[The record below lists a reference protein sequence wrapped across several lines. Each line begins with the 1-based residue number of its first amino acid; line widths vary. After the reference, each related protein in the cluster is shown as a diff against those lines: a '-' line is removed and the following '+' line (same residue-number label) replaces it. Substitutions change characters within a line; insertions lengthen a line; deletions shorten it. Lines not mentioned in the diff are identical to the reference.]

1 MTDTITAFLDHLAYE
16 RGLSQ
21 RTVQAYGGDLLRFVE
36 FAATYLGREPGAL
49 KAADLDTATIRA
61 FLGELALRR
70 GVSRR
75 SQGRALSALRTFFR
89 WAAREDLVRSNP
101 ALQLQAP
108 KTERT
113 LARHLRPAEIEL
125 LLAAPTGDGLLVDRD
140 RVILE
145 LLYASGLRV
154 GELVSLDW
162 SNLDLRGRVLR
173 VVGKGSKERMVPF
186 GRPAREALERWRA
199 GWEEIRQ
206 GARTASPARPAGAA
220 QTRRAAAR
228 ATPSP
233 ATPLTM
239 KSDDDALLLNHAGG
253 RLSDRSVRRI
263 VDRWVEAA
271 AIQGGVHPHTLR
283 HTFATHLLE
292 QGADLRSIQELLGH
306 SSLGTTQKY
315 THLELGRL
323 LQVYRDSHPRA
334 RAVALDG
341 ADAASDPRD
350 DSRPP
355 APRARARTKVRP

>member
-1 MTDTITAFLDHLAYE
+1 MTRREERPRGRTKTATTATRESTAPDRHVRAFLDHLLYE
-16 RGLSQ
+16 RGMSE
-21 RTVQAYGGDLLRFVE
+21 RTARAYGGDLERFVA
-36 FAATYLGREPGAL
+36 FAVEYLGREPAQL
-49 KAADLDTATIRA
+49 AVTDLDAKTIRG
-61 FLGELALRR
+61 FLAELALHR
-70 GVSRR
+70 GVSRK

-89 WAAREDLVRSNP
+89 WAAREGLIESSP
-101 ALQLQAP
+101 AIHLQAP
-108 KTERT
+108 KSERT

-125 LLAAPTGDGLLVDRD
+125 LLAAPTGEGPLVDRD

-162 SNLDLRGRVLR
+162 SDLDLSGRVLR
-173 VVGKGSKERMVPF
+173 VIGKGDKERMVPF

-199 GWEEIRQ
+199 GWDAVRHS
-206 GARTASPARPAGAA
+206 GRARPAA
-220 QTRRAAAR
+220 
-228 ATPSP
+228 P
-233 ATPLTM
+233 ATSRQSPRRERGRERAEE
-239 KSDDDALLLNHAGG
+239 DEPVLLNQNGG
-253 RLSDRSVRRI
+253 RLTDRSVRRI

-315 THLELGRL
+315 THLEIGRL

-334 RAVALDG
+334 RTV
-341 ADAASDPRD
+341 S
-350 DSRPP
+350 
-355 APRARARTKVRP
+355 KVER

>member
-1 MTDTITAFLDHLAYE
+1 MESQIIAFLEHLAFE
-16 RGLSQ
+16 RGMSA
-21 RTVQAYGGDLLRFVE
+21 RTVEAYGGDLRRFAD
-36 FAATYLGREPGAL
+36 FAGVYLGREVETLGA
-49 KAADLDTATIRA
+49 AELDTVTIRA
-61 FLGELALRR
+61 FLAELALRR

-89 WAAREDLVRSNP
+89 WAAGEGLTKSNP
-101 ALQLQAP
+101 AAHLQAP
-108 KTERT
+108 KAERT

-125 LLAAPTGDGLLVDRD
+125 LLRAPTGDGPLVDRD

-162 SNLDLRGRVLR
+162 SDLDLRGRVLR
-173 VVGKGSKERMVPF
+173 VIGKGSKERMVPF

-199 GWEEIRQ
+199 AWQELRG
-206 GARTASPARPAGAA
+206 ASPAPTPRGDRKRA
-220 QTRRAAAR
+220 RRAAA
-228 ATPSP
+228 
-233 ATPLTM
+233 
-239 KSDDDALLLNHAGG
+239 DDDALLLNRSGG
-253 RLSDRSVRRI
+253 RLTDRSVRRI
-263 VDRWVEAA
+263 IDRWVEAA

-315 THLELGRL
+315 THLEIGRL

-334 RAVALDG
+334 RAGSEVE
-341 ADAASDPRD
+341 S
-350 DSRPP
+350 
-355 APRARARTKVRP
+355 

>member
-1 MTDTITAFLDHLAYE
+1 MESQIIAFLEHLAYE
-16 RGLSQ
+16 RGMSG
-21 RTVQAYGGDLLRFVE
+21 RTVDAYGGDLRRFAD
-36 FAATYLGREPGAL
+36 FAGAYLGREVETLGA
-49 KAADLDTATIRA
+49 AGLDTATIRA
-61 FLGELALRR
+61 FLAELALRR

-89 WAAREDLVRSNP
+89 WAAREGLTKTNP
-101 ALQLQAP
+101 AAHLQAP
-108 KTERT
+108 KAERT

-125 LLAAPTGDGLLVDRD
+125 LLEAPTGDGPLVDRD

-186 GRPAREALERWRA
+186 GRPAREALERWRVA
-199 GWEEIRQ
+199 WQELRG
-206 GARTASPARPAGAA
+206 ASPAPAPRGDRRRA
-220 QTRRAAAR
+220 RRAAA
-228 ATPSP
+228 
-233 ATPLTM
+233 
-239 KSDDDALLLNHAGG
+239 DDDALLLNRSGG
-253 RLSDRSVRRI
+253 RLTDRSVRRI

-315 THLELGRL
+315 THLEIGRL

-334 RAVALDG
+334 RAGSEVE
-341 ADAASDPRD
+341 S
-350 DSRPP
+350 
-355 APRARARTKVRP
+355 

>member
-1 MTDTITAFLDHLAYE
+1 MDQVIGAFLDHLAYE

-21 RTVQAYGGDLLRFVE
+21 RTVEAYGGDLRR
-36 FAATYLGREPGAL
+36 FAAFSAGYLGKEPERL
-49 KAADLDTATIRA
+49 TLADWDTATLRA
-61 FLGELALRR
+61 FVAELALRR

-89 WAAREDLVRSNP
+89 WAAREGKVSVNP
-101 ALQLQAP
+101 AMHLQAP
-108 KTERT
+108 KAERT
-113 LARHLRPAEIEL
+113 LARHLRPAEIERL
-125 LLAAPTGDGLLVDRD
+125 LDAPTGAGPLIDRD

-162 SNLDLRGRVLR
+162 PDLDLRGRVLR
-173 VVGKGSKERMVPF
+173 VVGKGGKERMVPF

-199 GWEEIRQ
+199 VWDELRGPVAGRS
-206 GARTASPARPAGAA
+206 APASGHRDG
-220 QTRRAAAR
+220 
-228 ATPSP
+228 
-233 ATPLTM
+233 
-239 KSDDDALLLNHAGG
+239 DADQPLLLNRAGG
-253 RLSDRSVRRI
+253 RLTDRSVRRI
-263 VDRWVEAA
+263 LDRWVEAA

-334 RAVALDG
+334 RATAATTAGG
-341 ADAASDPRD
+341 AEAPTAARPKPR
-350 DSRPP
+350 R
-355 APRARARTKVRP
+355 